1 MESII
6 NKLKVM
12 KKRYLIL
19 LGLLFLGLLINFTFL
34 STGQLKKTPPLTP
47 LSPEEEAER
56 EFANEGILGEYNVL
70 LLGIDSRTDRGLQA
84 EVEAKSFRTD
94 TIILASL
101 DIKTKKA
108 RLISIPRDTRVKIK
122 GNYNKINAAFV
133 YGGINLAKTTVEDFM
148 GVEIDRTMIVDFQSL
163 VKLVD
168 LLGGV
173 KIDVPTRMYRPVD
186 EIDLEPG
193 LQLLDG
199 HNALAYSRYRG
210 TPGGDIDRAARQQ
223 EVIQALLKE
232 IISVKG
238 VSMIPSLYK
247 TMEENMV
254 TDIPLREI
262 MTLGKLAPSIL
273 KNGLDTLV
281 VPGYNIGV
289 GGVSYWQVDEKAFI
303 EAIDPDGTL
312 GFKPHVEAAPTPLP
326 KPKPEPDA
334 DADVDADADADADAN
349 ADSNHDTPAS
359 PDLAGSTSSSSD
371 SPGPSSDLNTSWSAN
386 YRSDS
391 PGPEPNN

>member
-1 MESII
+1 MFLLESII
-6 NKLKVM
+6 NKLKRM

-34 STGQLKKTPPLTP
+34 NTGQLKKTPPATP

-56 EFANEGILGEYNVL
+56 EFANAGVFGEYNVL

-84 EVEAKSFRTD
+84 EIEAKSFRTD

-101 DIKTKKA
+101 DIKSKKA

-122 GNYNKINAAFV
+122 GNFNKINAAFV
-133 YGGINLAKTTVEDFM
+133 YGGIDLAKSTVEDFM

-173 KIDVPTRMYRPVD
+173 KIDVPSRMYRPVD
-186 EIDLEPG
+186 DIDLEPG

-199 HNALAYSRYRG
+199 NNALAYSRYRG
-210 TPGGDIDRAARQQ
+210 TAGGDIDRAARQQ

-262 MTLGKLAPSIL
+262 MTLGKLAPNIL
-273 KNGLDTLV
+273 KNGLDTMV
-281 VPGYNIGV
+281 VPGYNIMV
-289 GGVSYWQVDEKAFI
+289 GGVSYWQVDEKAFTQ
-303 EAIDPDGTL
+303 AIDPDGSL
-312 GFKPHVEAAPTPLP
+312 GFKPHVEAAPAPAP
-326 KPKPEPDA
+326 KPKPVPEPDSNL
-334 DADVDADADADADAN
+334 DSDAN
-349 ADSNHDTPAS
+349 GDTPVSSTDSN
-359 PDLAGSTSSSSD
+359 GSAT
-371 SPGPSSDLNTSWSAN
+371 PSSDLNSSWSAN
-386 YRSDS
+386 Y
-391 PGPEPNN
+391 GTEPKSSN